1 MEKYHNNFNELSHD
15 NLEIEKMNGC
25 SMYRIELV
33 ATELLRPNECTSL
46 KGILQ
51 LRNKVLSE
59 GLWKTPILVE
69 TSSFSILD
77 GHHRTE
83 VAKLLGLTKVP
94 VVMVDYSDSRLCL
107 SARRDDVL
115 VSPEEVIRRSK
126 SGDFFPW
133 KTTKHVLSPGVQETS
148 IPLSEL
154 YGNSNNLN

>member
-1 MEKYHNNFNELSHD
+1 MEKYYNNFNELSQD
-15 NLEIEKMNGC
+15 NLKIEKMNGY
-25 SMYRIELV
+25 SMYRVEFV
-33 ATELLRPNECTSL
+33 ATELLRPNECTSQ

-51 LRNKVLSE
+51 LRDKVLSE

-69 TSSFSILD
+69 TNSFSILD

-94 VVMVDYSDSRLCL
+94 VVLVDYSDSRLFL

-126 SGDFFPW
+126 TGDFFPW
-133 KTTKHVLSPGVQETS
+133 KTTKHVFEPRRSRTS
-148 IPLSEL
+148 IPLADL
-154 YGNSNNLN
+154 YGNCNNLN